1 MSARDALLATL
12 KILQDCL
19 DDTALIDKAPVEIA
33 HNQRAAMLRQGLAV
47 LIFSTVETFIR
58 GRTGEVLG
66 QLTNKQLKFSDLSP
80 DLQRATTLGA
90 IEGLRFRLKLQAPVD
105 KVPWLVTNL
114 SPVASAIQSI
124 HRLSTFSFGYAASN
138 LVEDDVQ
145 DILKAFGVDSPW
157 IQMTQLTHRVGL
169 ALPSCKSEFQAIKRR
184 RHASAHALTSQV
196 PQSDLMNSLRS
207 SLAMCLTFDLLLSHC
222 LGMHNLKKVPNVG
235 STASIKNSD
244 INLVFVQPHLTTTKF
259 GLLREQLP
267 PPSPVLSRPT
277 VRVFAVE
284 DTAVIY
290 GTQYVS
296 KRKSH
301 LVVLDSTF
309 TPTKWVTW

>member
-1 MSARDALLATL
+1 MSARNALLATL
-12 KILQDCL
+12 KILKDCL
-19 DDTALIDKAPVEIA
+19 GDTALIDMAPSGA
-33 HNQRAAMLRQGLAV
+33 NNQRAAMLRQGLAV
-47 LIFSTVETFIR
+47 LIFSTIETFIR
-58 GRTGEVLG
+58 ERTGEVLG

-90 IEGLRFRLKLQAPVD
+90 IEGLRFRLKLQAPAD

-114 SPVASAIQSI
+114 SPVASAMQSI
-124 HRLSTFSFGYAASN
+124 HQLSTFSFGYAASN
-138 LVEDDVQ
+138 LVEDDVHE
-145 DILKAFGVDSPW
+145 ILKAFGVDSPW
-157 IQMTQLTHRVGL
+157 MQMTQLTHRVGL
-169 ALPSCKSEFQAIKRR
+169 ALPSCKTEFQAIKRR

-244 INLVFVQPHLTTTKF
+244 INLVFVQPHLTTKKF
-259 GLLREQLP
+259 GLRREQLP

-277 VRVFAVE
+277 VRVFAAE
-284 DTAVIY
+284 DMAVIY
-290 GTQYVS
+290 GKQYVS

-309 TPTKWVTW
+309 TPTKWITW